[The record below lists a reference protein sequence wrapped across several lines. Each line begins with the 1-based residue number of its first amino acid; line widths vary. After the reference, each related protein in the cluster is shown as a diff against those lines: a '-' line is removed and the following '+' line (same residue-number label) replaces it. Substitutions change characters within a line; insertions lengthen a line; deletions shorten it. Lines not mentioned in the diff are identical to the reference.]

1 MPNSFSSLSD
11 FYPYYLSEHQNGTCR
26 ALHFF
31 GSLSVIGV
39 VIACAINQAP
49 QWLGLAL
56 LAGYGPAWLGHFVFE
71 KNRPA
76 TFKHPFYSFVS
87 DWLMFK
93 DILLRRIPLLGPLKL
108 GL

>member
-1 MPNSFSSLSD
+1 MPKSFSSLSE

-26 ALHFF
+26 SLHFF
-31 GSLSVIGV
+31 GSLLVIGV
-39 VIACAINQAP
+39 VSTCLATQEF
-49 QWLGLAL
+49 QWIWTAL
-56 LAGYGPAWLGHFVFE
+56 LAGYGPAWIGHFVFE

-108 GL
+108 SL